1 MREFVPARSQSDRRE
16 AANMQGVIYKSI
28 EDMVVAGHGAETWAA
43 ILKRAGVQDPAF
55 VGMSRYPDELA
66 GRIVGAA
73 SAILGAAPEDIMR
86 AFGRHWTTHTAPTYY
101 GDLMAFAGNSFL
113 EVVKNLDQMHARIS
127 LIFPNYK
134 PPSFRVEELGA
145 GKLRL
150 HYSSERAGLG
160 PVVEGMMIGLGDR
173 FGVDVQIKPE
183 RSRNDGHDH
192 DEFVVTYAPRK
203 S

>member
-1 MREFVPARSQSDRRE
+1 
-16 AANMQGVIYKSI
+16 MQGVIYKSI
-28 EDMVVAGHGAETWAA
+28 EDLVVAGWGTETWAE
-43 ILKRAGVQDPAF
+43 ILKRAGVEDPAF

-66 GRIVGAA
+66 GRIVAAA
-73 SAILGAAPEDIMR
+73 SAVLKLPAEDIMR
-86 AFGRHWTTHTAPTYY
+86 AFGRHWTTNTAPTYY

-134 PPSFRVEELGA
+134 PPSFRVEELGP

-150 HYSSERAGLG
+150 HYTSRRAGLG
-160 PVVEGMMIGLGDR
+160 PVVEGMMVGLGDR
-173 FGVDVQIKPE
+173 FGLDVQIKPE
-183 RSRNDGHDH
+183 RGRTDGHDH
-192 DEFVVTYAPRK
+192 DEFIVTYAPRA